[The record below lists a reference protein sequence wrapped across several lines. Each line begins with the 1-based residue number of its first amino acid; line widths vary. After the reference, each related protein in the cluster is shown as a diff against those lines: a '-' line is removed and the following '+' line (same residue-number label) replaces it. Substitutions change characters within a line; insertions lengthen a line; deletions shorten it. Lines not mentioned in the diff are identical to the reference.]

1 MLRKNSV
8 SGKEFNNM
16 NKKKDVWSIR
26 EEIKKQK
33 EKQREMEE
41 KLRDLNAMQVQA
53 ENEEIIAAIRAM
65 TAKGCDVMDTLSHLT
80 SSVHRSQPSAYI
92 PNKSN
97 ESEVDIDD

>member
-1 MLRKNSV
+1 MR
-8 SGKEFNNM
+8 
-16 NKKKDVWSIR
+16 KKKDVWSIR

-41 KLRDLNAMQVQA
+41 KLRDLNAMHVQA

-65 TAKGCDVMDTLSHLT
+65 AGKGGDVMTTLQNIT
-80 SSVHRSQPSAYI
+80 SKAHAQPRPFI
-92 PNKSN
+92 PNKTN